1 MILGGSEMQRLR
13 RKRLRRLRNIALLVL
28 LIGITIFLSLPPAPT
43 GEGNVVVLTM
53 VYGSEK
59 RGWIQ
64 RVAPLFQSW
73 WKEQHPDRSL
83 EIHFIAL
90 GSRESMNQII
100 LGEIKPTVWSPA
112 SSVWIPLANY
122 MWKQEYGGERPL
134 VESWKPLVASPV
146 VIATWRQ
153 YAAQHNIT
161 SWDSVHR
168 IAVSPNSDLKFA
180 HTDPQLSNSGF
191 MALLM
196 EVSAAAGCFTQ
207 NLTYGDLLRS
217 DVRQWLRDVEGKA
230 VMYGESTGF
239 LADQATTS
247 GPSSLNVLVVYE
259 NLVIEKNKQGEPKAR
274 WGQNLVAIY
283 PSEGVLMS
291 DHAFCVLNAPWVS
304 EDQRKAAEE
313 FCSFLTLPEIQ
324 RIAMEHGFRPVNPD
338 VRLDPNIFNQENG
351 VSDVI
356 PCPILE
362 SPLDGMVLQRITDLW
377 IISRP
382 GE

>member
-1 MILGGSEMQRLR
+1 MQHLK
-13 RKRLRRLRNIALLVL
+13 RKRLRRLRNLVLLSLLLVL
-28 LIGITIFLSLPPAPT
+28 TIFLSLPPAPT
-43 GEGNVVVLTM
+43 GGENVVVLTM

-59 RGWIQ
+59 RGWIE
-64 RVAPLFQSW
+64 RASLIFQNW
-73 WKEQHPDRSL
+73 WKERHPSRSL
-83 EIHFIAL
+83 EIRFVAL

-100 LGEIKPTVWSPA
+100 LGEIKPAIWSPA

-122 MWKQEYGGERPL
+122 LWKQEYGGEKPL
-134 VESWKPLVASPV
+134 VESWRPLVVSPV
-146 VIATWRQ
+146 VIATWKQ

-161 SWDSVHR
+161 SWNSVHR

-180 HTDPQLSNSGF
+180 HTDPQLSNSGY

-196 EVSAAAGCFTQ
+196 EVSAAAGRPTQ
-207 NLTYGDLLRS
+207 NLTYDDLLRA
-217 DVRQWLRDVEGKA
+217 DVRQWLKAVEGKA

-247 GPSSLNVLVVYE
+247 GPSSVNVFVVYE
-259 NLVIEKNKQGEPKAR
+259 NLVIEKNRQGEPRAR
-274 WGQNLVAIY
+274 WGQSLVAVY
-283 PSEGVLMS
+283 PREGVLMS
-291 DHAFCVLNAPWVS
+291 DHAFCILNAPWVS

-313 FCSFLTLPEIQ
+313 FYNFLMLPEIQ

-338 VRLDPNIFNQENG
+338 VELDPRIFNPENG
-351 VSDVI
+351 VSAVI
-356 PCPILE
+356 PCILLE
-362 SPLDGMVLQRITDLW
+362 APLDGRVLQRITDLW